1 MWKPI
6 IANIFHLNNF
16 RSAKKRRNEGRSLRL
31 ETLETRTMFYADP
44 LTLSVPDTPLLVGEA
59 NPTGPTQE
67 SFLQQQ
73 FSKPTSQTK
82 PSQIDLGVPQNTPT
96 KINAFA
102 NDGNLFPLG
111 RPTPPN
117 RYVPTPIGVF
127 PDGSVRTIHPG
138 IDPLVVEHMD
148 DHGTGPIRETTH
160 RPWIGTGAPVGTVA
174 GTDPRFLEHMT
185 LEENWEHGVGPLI
198 QTTQAIEISPGNQ
211 HLDVPAI
218 YDILEDF
225 GGFNDGNIADV
236 TIHKP
241 GALDSPLI
249 QDQHFAVFTVKT
261 LSDTPLNDPFW
272 HLMNTLQLIVNEP
285 DIAVRLHNL
294 PEEHEVFGVTLE
306 KHMLVGARVWR
317 VYEQDSGWI
326 VIETEAWEQRNGVIN
341 DVAAEI
347 AGRAAMEEIWTR
359 YITNVANKAA
369 TGEGRF
375 HVLPKTTTVHPTGMK
390 NPWKDRA
397 DKYRNDLQLH
407 LPLITR

>member
-1 MWKPI
+1 MWKPV
-6 IANIFHLNNF
+6 IAKNLHLSNLS
-16 RSAKKRRNEGRSLRL
+16 SAKKGRNQERSLRL

-44 LTLSVPDTPLLVGEA
+44 LTLSVPETPLLVGEA
-59 NPTGPTQE
+59 NPTGPKLE
-67 SFLQQQ
+67 LFSQQR
-73 FSKPTSQTK
+73 FSKATSQTI
-82 PSQIDLGVPQNTPT
+82 PPQIDMSVPQNTPT
-96 KINAFA
+96 EINAFA
-102 NDGNLFPLG
+102 NDDILFPRG

-117 RYVPTPIGVF
+117 RYVPTPVGVF
-127 PDGSVRTIHPG
+127 PDGSVRSIHPE
-138 IDPLVVEHMD
+138 INPIVVEYMD
-148 DHGTGPIRETTH
+148 DHGTAPIRETTH
-160 RPWIGTGAPVGTVA
+160 RPGIGTGAPVGTVA

-185 LEENWEHGVGPLI
+185 LEENWEHGVGPVI
-198 QTTQAIEISPGNQ
+198 QTTQAIEIAPDNQ
-211 HLDVPAI
+211 RLDVPAI

-249 QDQHFAVFTVKT
+249 QDQRFAVFTVKT
-261 LSDTPLNDPFW
+261 LSNAPLNDPFW
-272 HLMNTLQLIVNEP
+272 HLMNTLQLMVNEP
-285 DIAVRLHNL
+285 DVAVRLHNL

-397 DKYRNDLQLH
+397 DKYRNDLHLH
-407 LPLITR
+407 SPLITR

>member
-16 RSAKKRRNEGRSLRL
+16 RSTKKRRNEGRSLRI

-59 NPTGPTQE
+59 NPTGPTPE

-82 PSQIDLGVPQNTPT
+82 PSLIDLDVPQNTPT

-185 LEENWEHGVGPLI
+185 LEENWEYGVGPLI

>member
-1 MWKPI
+1 MWKPV
-6 IANIFHLNNF
+6 IAKNFHLNNL
-16 RSAKKRRNEGRSLRL
+16 RSSKKRRNQGRSLRL
-31 ETLETRTMFYADP
+31 ETLETRRMFHADP

-59 NPTGPTQE
+59 NPTGPKPEQ
-67 SFLQQQ
+67 FLQQQ
-73 FSKPTSQTK
+73 FSKATSQTK
-82 PSQIDLGVPQNTPT
+82 PQQINLNVPQNTPT
-96 KINAFA
+96 KIDALA
-102 NDGNLFPLG
+102 NYDILFPRG

-117 RYVPTPIGVF
+117 RYVPTPVGVF
-127 PDGSVRTIHPG
+127 PDGSVRSIHPE
-138 IDPLVVEHMD
+138 INPIVVEYMD
-148 DHGTGPIRETTH
+148 DHGTAPIRETTH
-160 RPWIGTGAPVGTVA
+160 RPGIGTGAPVGTVA

-185 LEENWEHGVGPLI
+185 LEENWEHGVGPVI
-198 QTTQAIEISPGNQ
+198 QTTQAIEIAPDNQ
-211 HLDVPAI
+211 RLDVPAI

-249 QDQHFAVFTVKT
+249 QDQRFAVFTVKT
-261 LSDTPLNDPFW
+261 LSNAPLNDPFW
-272 HLMNTLQLIVNEP
+272 HLMNTLQLMVNEP
-285 DIAVRLHNL
+285 DVAVRLHNL

-359 YITNVANKAA
+359 YITNVANKAT

-375 HVLPKTTTVHPTGMK
+375 HVLPKTTTVHPTGIK
-390 NPWKDRA
+390 NPWQDRA
-397 DKYRNDLQLH
+397 DRYRNDLHLH
-407 LPLITR
+407 SPLITR